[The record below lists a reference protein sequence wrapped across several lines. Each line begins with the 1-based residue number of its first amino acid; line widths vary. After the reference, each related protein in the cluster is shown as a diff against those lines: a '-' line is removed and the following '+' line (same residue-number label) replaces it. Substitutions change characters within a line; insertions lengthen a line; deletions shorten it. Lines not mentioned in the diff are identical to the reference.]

1 MSDCWF
7 SPDPVLVLASASPRR
22 REILTMAG
30 LAFVTA
36 PSGVEEYPIP
46 GKSADVVMHW
56 ARQKAE
62 SVLPDWS
69 GHPVLGAD
77 TMVELDGRLMGKPAD
92 RAEATTMLEA
102 LSGNWHTVYGGVCM
116 IWRGYGLDFDF
127 AEMTRVRFRHLT
139 GSEIRCYVETG
150 EPMDKAGAYGIQGY
164 GCGIVDRIEGC
175 YFNVMGLPVARLLG
189 EISRCT
195 GKVGRDGPDSLL
207 RT

>member
-1 MSDCWF
+1 MNHCWF

-30 LAFVTA
+30 VPFETA
-36 PSGVEEYPIP
+36 PSGIEEYPVP
-46 GKSADVVMHW
+46 GESAEIVMRW
-56 ARQKAE
+56 ARRKAE
-62 SVLPDWS
+62 SVLPEWP

-92 RAEATTMLEA
+92 RDDAVAMLGS

-116 IWRGYGLDFDF
+116 LWPEKGLDLCF
-127 AEMTRVRFRHLT
+127 AEKTRVRFRHLS
-139 GSEIRCYVETG
+139 GGEIRSYVETG
-150 EPMDKAGAYGIQGY
+150 EPMDKAGGYGIQGF
-164 GCGIVDRIEGC
+164 GCGMVDRIEGC

-189 EISRCT
+189 EISRRT
-195 GKVGRDGPDSLL
+195 GKVGRDGKDSLL